1 MANRAYS
8 TPRHTW
14 ACSRLGTSVLSSI
27 FPKAGK
33 DPLLT
38 SEHLAAGLI
47 FPALLLLAL
56 AGFAQPEILRCGS
69 AKPHPTVIALAEVA
83 R

>member
-1 MANRAYS
+1 MATCRY
-8 TPRHTW
+8 TTTFQTW
-14 ACSRLGTSVLSSI
+14 ACSRLGKSVLGPL

-33 DPLLT
+33 TLLLT

-47 FPALLLLAL
+47 FPALLLIAL
-56 AGFAQPEILRCGS
+56 VGFVQPEVLRHGG
-69 AKPHPTVIALAEVA
+69 AKPHPTVIVLAEVP

>member
-14 ACSRLGTSVLSSI
+14 ACSRLGTSVLGSL
-27 FPKAGK
+27 FPTAGK

-38 SEHLAAGLI
+38 SEHLVAGLI
-47 FPALLLLAL
+47 FPALLLLTL
-56 AGFAQPEILRCGS
+56 AGFAQPEVLRHSS
-69 AKPHPTVIALAEVA
+69 AKPHPAVTAPVEVA

>member
-14 ACSRLGTSVLSSI
+14 ACSRLGTSVLGSL

-47 FPALLLLAL
+47 VPALLLLAL
-56 AGFAQPEILRCGS
+56 VGFAQPEVLRHG
-69 AKPHPTVIALAEVA
+69 AAEPHPAMIALAEVI

>member
-14 ACSRLGTSVLSSI
+14 ACFRLGTSVLGSL

-33 DPLLT
+33 TFLLT
-38 SEHLAAGLI
+38 SEHLVAGLI
-47 FPALLLLAL
+47 FPALLLIAL
-56 AGFAQPEILRCGS
+56 VGFAQPEVLRHGDV
-69 AKPHPTVIALAEVA
+69 KPHSTVIALAEVA

>member
-14 ACSRLGTSVLSSI
+14 ACSRLGTSVLGSL

-47 FPALLLLAL
+47 FPALLLIAL
-56 AGFAQPEILRCGS
+56 VGFAQTEVLRHGG
-69 AKPHPTVIALAEVA
+69 AKPHPTMIAPAEMA

>member
-8 TPRHTW
+8 TPKHTW
-14 ACSRLGTSVLSSI
+14 ACFRLGTSVLGFL

-47 FPALLLLAL
+47 FPALLMLAL
-56 AGFAQPEILRCGS
+56 AGFAQPEVLHHTS
-69 AKPHPTVIALAEVA
+69 AKVQVMEAA

>member
-14 ACSRLGTSVLSSI
+14 ACSRLGTSVLGSL
-27 FPKAGK
+27 FPKAEK

-38 SEHLAAGLI
+38 SEHLAAGLT

-56 AGFAQPEILRCGS
+56 AGFAQPEVLRHGD
-69 AKPHPTVIALAEVA
+69 AKPPSTVIALAEVT

>member
-1 MANRAYS
+1 MANRTYS
-8 TPRHTW
+8 TPRPTW
-14 ACSRLGTSVLSSI
+14 ACSRLGTSVLGSI

-33 DPLLT
+33 ALLLT

-56 AGFAQPEILRCGS
+56 AGFAQPEVLHHTS
-69 AKPHPTVIALAEVA
+69 AKVQAMEAA

>member
-8 TPRHTW
+8 TPRYTW
-14 ACSRLGTSVLSSI
+14 ACSRLGTSVLGSL

-33 DPLLT
+33 TLLLT

-47 FPALLLLAL
+47 VPALLLLAL
-56 AGFAQPEILRCGS
+56 AGFAQPEVLRHDG
-69 AKPHPTVIALAEVA
+69 AKPHPTMIALAEVA

>member
-14 ACSRLGTSVLSSI
+14 ACSRLGTSVLGTL

-56 AGFAQPEILRCGS
+56 VGFAQPEVLRHGG

>member
-1 MANRAYS
+1 MADKAYS
-8 TPRHTW
+8 V
-14 ACSRLGTSVLSSI
+14 AQGASTSLLASDIPLHGSNPH
-27 FPKAGK
+27 FLA
-33 DPLLT
+33 LLT
-38 SEHLAAGLI
+38 SEHLAAALI

-56 AGFAQPEILRCGS
+56 AGFAQPEVLRHGG